1 MGILSSRAL
10 LGLTP
15 TAGEVLSNGV
25 PLDLVRDPE
34 TGEVRIL
41 AWADNEKKVGREVK
55 FGQKRYIPPNVDPT
69 VLAALQLPRN
79 VLAAAPPTRE
89 LFDDVCRQFAE
100 FTGLVEGPLRQ
111 VAYFIFATWMADR
124 IPDAPFLWVAA
135 LSAADGS
142 EFMQLLALF
151 CRRSLLLSAD
161 STSGLWTLP
170 MYLRPTL
177 LLDGA
182 ELTTPLQRFLH
193 ASNNKGVHCVKRGQ
207 ALDLYCPK
215 AICSLDGLR
224 DPALSSCAL
233 QINLPAR
240 HVRLPTLTQEVSKS
254 IAEAFQAKFLAY
266 RLTNFQQVTRPDI
279 DLEGLTPATQGLV
292 GSLAACILG
301 DAKLQ
306 SEVASLL
313 RDQDRETTEERST
326 GLESVILEALLHCCH
341 DGDRSSVR
349 VSELAEVTNTIL
361 SRKGH
366 RLQVSP
372 ESLGWKLRHLRF
384 RTEFIG
390 SGGKSLWLLDDVRRR
405 IHSQARE
412 YRVPLDPQGAQQDCP
427 LCSNSMGEGPFAGG
441 KDETNSEDLPQVV

>member
-1 MGILSSRAL
+1 MAILSSRAL
-10 LGLTP
+10 MGRTP

-25 PLDLVRDPE
+25 LLDLIRDPD
-34 TGEVRIL
+34 TGQVGIL
-41 AWADNEKKVGREVK
+41 VWTDKVKKVGSPITIGRK
-55 FGQKRYIPPNVDPT
+55 HYIPPNVDPT

-79 VLAAAPPTRE
+79 FLPAAPPTGE

-100 FTGLVEGPLRQ
+100 FTGLAEGPLRQ

-161 STSGLWTLP
+161 SSSGLWTLP

-193 ASNNKGVHCVKRGQ
+193 ASNNKGIHLVKRGQ
-207 ALDLYCPK
+207 TLDLYCPK
-215 AICSLDGLR
+215 AICSLDALS
-224 DPALSSCAL
+224 DPALASCAL
-233 QINLPAR
+233 RINLPSR
-240 HVRLPTLTQEVSKS
+240 HVRLPTLTEEMSKS
-254 IAEAFQAKFLAY
+254 IADTFQAKFLAY
-266 RLTNFQQVTRPDI
+266 RLAHFQQVTRPDV
-279 DLEGLTPATQGLV
+279 DLQGLTPATQGLAE
-292 GSLAACILG
+292 SLAACIFG

-306 SEVASLL
+306 SEVVSLL
-313 RDQDRETTEERST
+313 RDQDRVIVEERST

-341 DGDRSSVR
+341 VGNRSSVR
-349 VSELAEVTNTIL
+349 VSELAEATNTIL
-361 SRKGH
+361 SLKGYGA
-366 RLQVSP
+366 RVSP
-372 ESLGWKLRHLRF
+372 ESVGWKLRYLRF

-412 YRVPLDPQGAQQDCP
+412 YRVPLDPQGAQQECP
-427 LCSNSMGEGPFAGG
+427 LCSNSMGEGSFTSG
-441 KDETNSEDLPQVV
+441 KDGTNSEDLSQVV